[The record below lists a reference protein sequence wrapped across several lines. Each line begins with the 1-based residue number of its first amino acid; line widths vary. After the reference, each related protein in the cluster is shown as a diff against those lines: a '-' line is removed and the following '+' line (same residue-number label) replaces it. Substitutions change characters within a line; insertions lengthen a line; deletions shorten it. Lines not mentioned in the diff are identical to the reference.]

1 MTTATSAL
9 VVLAIIASILLIFA
23 ILYAITAFRRMGITY
38 KKVDYLIEDLT
49 YKSEMLNATV
59 ETISKTANYLDAF
72 EVVAKGNVKSAIKL
86 VSRNRDTIYSV
97 AERLKDLATGE
108 TQDKKGGK

>member
-1 MTTATSAL
+1 MSIATS
-9 VVLAIIASILLIFA
+9 VLIIVAIIATILLIFA
-23 ILYAITAFRRMGITY
+23 ILYAIAAFRRMSITY

-49 YKSEMLNATV
+49 YKSEMLNSTV

-72 EVVAKGNVKSAIKL
+72 EVVAKKNVKSAIKL
-86 VSRNRDTIYSV
+86 ASRNRDTIYAV

-108 TQDKKGGK
+108 TDEAKGGK